1 MERLYIIIQTI
12 FVYMVVLMALYNGGK
27 RTAKTFRFKYVV
39 YAILF
44 YSIIFGLR
52 YGVGTDTN
60 SYIKDYEYAVRGMQN
75 GTYETGFAWF
85 ENLFASNALPCSL
98 YLGTIALLQ
107 LFLVYFALRKNKYV
121 FPYIAITFMLGCVW
135 LSYANGI
142 RQEIAFSIYFLAMSY
157 MDKKHFYLYFIL
169 VFLATL
175 FHKSAFILFLTFPL
189 LLINKDLF
197 PSKKVQYVLFVLAII
212 AGNLNI
218 VSEMMD
224 RLETFAT
231 MFGYEN
237 YFEDRYLEK
246 FIKKDSGN
254 GVGYY
259 VLLLL
264 PVITIYYSDILKKHI
279 PSISKIYNLY
289 FIGVILKYAFINSPL
304 IQRVNYYF
312 YGFEFIVMAYLL
324 YVLHENN
331 RKVYRFF
338 VLVLS
343 IAFIGTLYRMFDN
356 DSAFYFIGQEELHK
370 QLTHKTF

>member
-1 MERLYIIIQTI
+1 MESIYIILQTI
-12 FVYMVVLMALYNGGK
+12 FVYMVVLLALYNGGK
-27 RTAKTFRFKYVV
+27 KTAETSHFKYVV
-39 YAILF
+39 YAIVF

-60 SYIKDYEYAVRGMQN
+60 SYINDYESAVRGMQN
-75 GTYETGFAWF
+75 STYEVGFAWF
-85 ENLFASNALPCSL
+85 ENLFALNSLPCSL
-98 YLGTIALLQ
+98 YLGSIALIQ
-107 LFLVYFALRKNKYV
+107 LFLVYYVLRKNKYV

-135 LSYANGI
+135 LTYANGM

-157 MDKKHFYLYFIL
+157 MDKKHFFLYFL
-169 VFLATL
+169 FVFVATL
-175 FHKSAFILFLTFPL
+175 FHKSAYILFLTFP

-197 PSKKVQYVLFVLAII
+197 PSKKVQFILFVLAII

-218 VSEMMD
+218 VSEIMD
-224 RLETFAT
+224 KLQSFAI
-231 MFGYEN
+231 MFGYDN
-237 YFEDRYLEK
+237 YFDDRYLEK
-246 FIKKDSGN
+246 FMKKDSGN

-264 PVITIYYSDILKKHI
+264 PTITIYFSDILKKQI
-279 PSISKIYNLY
+279 PSINRIYNLY
-289 FIGVILKYAFINSPL
+289 FIGVMLKYAFISSPL

-331 RKVYRFF
+331 RKAYKA
-338 VLVLS
+338 LIAVLS

-356 DSAFYFIGQEELHK
+356 DSAFFFIGQEELHK
-370 QLTHKTF
+370 QLTHITL

>member
-1 MERLYIIIQTI
+1 MESIYIILQTI
-12 FVYMVVLMALYNGGK
+12 FVYMVVLLALYNGGK
-27 RTAKTFRFKYVV
+27 KTAETSHFKYVV
-39 YAILF
+39 YAIVF

-60 SYIKDYEYAVRGMQN
+60 SYISDYESAVRGMQN
-75 GTYETGFAWF
+75 STYEVGFAWF
-85 ENLFASNALPCSL
+85 ENLFALNALPCSL
-98 YLGTIALLQ
+98 YLGSIALIQ
-107 LFLVYFALRKNKYV
+107 LFLVYFVLRKNKYV

-135 LSYANGI
+135 LTYANGM

-157 MDKKHFYLYFIL
+157 MDKKHFFLYFIF
-169 VFLATL
+169 VFVATL

-189 LLINKDLF
+189 LINKDLF
-197 PSKKVQYVLFVLAII
+197 PSKKVQFILFVLAII

-218 VSEMMD
+218 VSEIMD
-224 RLETFAT
+224 KLQAFAS
-231 MFGYEN
+231 MFGYDN
-237 YFEDRYLEK
+237 YFDDRYLEK
-246 FIKKDSGN
+246 FMKKDSGN

-264 PVITIYYSDILKKHI
+264 PTITIYYSDILKKQM
-279 PSISKIYNLY
+279 PSINRIYNLY
-289 FIGVILKYAFINSPL
+289 FIGVMLKYAFINSPL

-331 RKVYRFF
+331 RKAYKTFIA
-338 VLVLS
+338 VLS

-356 DSAFYFIGQEELHK
+356 DSAFFFIGQEELHK
-370 QLTHKTF
+370 RLTHIIF

>member
-1 MERLYIIIQTI
+1 
-12 FVYMVVLMALYNGGK
+12 MVVLLALYNGGK
-27 RTAKTFRFKYVV
+27 KTAETSHFRYVV
-39 YAILF
+39 YAIVF

-60 SYIKDYEYAVRGMQN
+60 SYISDYESAVRGMQN
-75 GTYETGFAWF
+75 STYEVGFAWF
-85 ENLFASNALPCSL
+85 ENLFALNALPCSL
-98 YLGTIALLQ
+98 YLGSIALIQ
-107 LFLVYFALRKNKYV
+107 LFLVYFVLRKNKYV

-135 LSYANGI
+135 LTYANGM

-157 MDKKHFYLYFIL
+157 MDKKHFFWYFL
-169 VFLATL
+169 FVFVATL
-175 FHKSAFILFLTFPL
+175 FHKSAVILFMTFP

-197 PSKKVQYVLFVLAII
+197 PSKKVQFILFVLAII

-218 VSEMMD
+218 VSEIMD
-224 RLETFAT
+224 KLQAFAS
-231 MFGYEN
+231 MFGYDN
-237 YFEDRYLEK
+237 YFDDRYLEK
-246 FIKKDSGN
+246 FMKKDSGN

-264 PVITIYYSDILKKHI
+264 PTITIYYSDILKKQM
-279 PSISKIYNLY
+279 PSINRIYNLY
-289 FIGVILKYAFINSPL
+289 FIGVMLKYAFINSPL

-331 RKVYRFF
+331 RKAYKTFIA
-338 VLVLS
+338 VLS

-356 DSAFYFIGQEELHK
+356 DSAFFFIGQEELHK
-370 QLTHKTF
+370 RLTHIIF